1 MPGPRLR
8 EAQADLA
15 ITKILDGAARAFVEL
30 GVSGSGMAEIA
41 EYAGCSRGTLY
52 RYFKN
57 RHALHLEFVADRTTR
72 LVSELRSELAR
83 LDDPSER
90 LIAYVIGAV
99 KLVRGEPALAAWFE
113 PDESGA
119 TARMSRGSEVVDRFT
134 RAFVSD
140 LLGENSDAESNRLA
154 ARYMVRMIISLLAT
168 PGENAKEER
177 AMIERFVVPSILH
190 GSASDMAWGTSEVG

>member
-41 EYAGCSRGTLY
+41 QYAGCSRGTLY

-57 RHALHLEFVADRTTR
+57 RHALHLEFVADRATR
-72 LVSELRSELAR
+72 LVDALRSRHAGLE
-83 LDDPSER
+83 DPSER
-90 LIAYVIGAV
+90 LVEYTIGAV
-99 KLVRGEPALAAWFE
+99 ELVRREPALAAWFE

-119 TARMSRGSEVVDRFT
+119 TARMSRGSEVVDRFAG
-134 RAFVSD
+134 AFVAD
-140 LLGENSDAESNRLA
+140 LLGKGGDAESNRLA
-154 ARYMVRMIISLLAT
+154 ARFMVRIILSLLAM

-177 AMIERFVVPSILH
+177 AIIERFVVPAILR
-190 GSASDMAWGTSEVG
+190 GSAADVGWVERSAG